1 MMRILTPLLCAVLAA
16 PALASDR
23 LPSFSY
29 SGAAALRAALA
40 SAPAAPA
47 PASRA
52 ADVVTQ
58 GHLLARAGRDAL
70 VGHADTA
77 EQAAEAFA
85 HWSGVLRAA
94 GVTPGTPRH
103 DESGVWVLPYTAPA
117 GLVLRDFVADPKQFP
132 PKDEAG
138 LRANKALAEQAL
150 AGAGLRLVS
159 AQVLNLEYLLP
170 TYSLLYLT
178 AAGPAPEKET
188 RLRLLNARDESDF
201 DLFRPHVRVVQVP
214 KPWMM
219 VYVGPQAGV
228 VHMGAADDAA
238 ARRKLAERR
247 AFLTGQGMSIVAER
261 VTPTEYPDMK
271 FVVSLY
277 FLH

>member
-1 MMRILTPLLCAVLAA
+1 MMRILTPLFCAALAA
-16 PALASDR
+16 PALASDG

-40 SAPAAPA
+40 EAPAAPA

-58 GHLLARAGRDAL
+58 GHLFARAGRDAL
-70 VGHADTA
+70 VGHAGTA
-77 EQAAEAFA
+77 AQADEAFA

-94 GVTPGTPRH
+94 GVTPGTPRF
-103 DESGVWVLPYTAPA
+103 DDSGVWVLPYTAPA
-117 GLVLRDFVADPKQFP
+117 GQALRDFVADPKQFP

-150 AGAGLRLVS
+150 AGAGLTLVS
-159 AQVLNLEYLLP
+159 AQVLNLEYMLP

-178 AAGPAPEKET
+178 AAGPTPEKET

-214 KPWMM
+214 KPWLML
-219 VYVGPQAGV
+219 YVGSQAGV

-247 AFLTGQGMSIVAER
+247 AFLTGQGLSIVAER
-261 VTPTEYPDMK
+261 VTPVEYPEMK

-277 FLH
+277 FLY